1 MLYLLEDMARY
12 TCRRILTG
20 ILSLFVLITVTFF
33 LVRII
38 PGSPFQRGGVS
49 ESVVEAIEQ
58 EYGLNEPL
66 FTQYLSYIGGV
77 LHGDLGISYQDPA
90 VRVTEVIARAWPV
103 TASVGAAALIV
114 SLILGT
120 GLGILSAVS
129 GRRSVKQVISAG
141 GMIAAGI
148 PGFAAAILLMLVF
161 SVKLKLLPASGLLS
175 PVHYILPVAALS
187 LYPAAMVSRLV
198 SSTLETELTKDYVLF
213 ARAKGL
219 GRRQV
224 IFTHALKNAYLP
236 VINYIGPASASLLT
250 GSFVVESIFTIP
262 GLGRE
267 FVGSITNRD
276 YTLILGLT
284 VFMGAVVILVNLI
297 TDLLC
302 AWLDPK
308 TRRAYREERA

>member
-1 MLYLLEDMARY
+1 M
-12 TCRRILTG
+12 G
-20 ILSLFVLITVTFF
+20 NQVTFF

>member
-1 MLYLLEDMARY
+1 MARY

-38 PGSPFQRGGVS
+38 PGNPFQRGGVS

>member
-1 MLYLLEDMARY
+1 MARY

-20 ILSLFVLITVTFF
+20 LLSLFVLITVTFF

-66 FTQYLSYIGGV
+66 FTQYISYIGGV

-129 GRRSVKQVISAG
+129 GWRSVKQVISAG

-219 GRRQV
+219 GRRRV

>member
-1 MLYLLEDMARY
+1 MARY

-187 LYPAAMVSRLV
+187 LYPAAIVSRLV

>member
-1 MLYLLEDMARY
+1 MARY

-20 ILSLFVLITVTFF
+20 FLSLFVLITVTFF

-66 FTQYLSYIGGV
+66 FTQYISYIGGV

-103 TASVGAAALIV
+103 TASVGTAALIV
-114 SLILGT
+114 SLIMGT

-187 LYPAAMVSRLV
+187 LYPSAMVSRLV

>member
-1 MLYLLEDMARY
+1 MARY

-187 LYPAAMVSRLV
+187 LYPSAMVSRLV

>member
-1 MLYLLEDMARY
+1 MARY

-66 FTQYLSYIGGV
+66 FAQYISYIGGV

-236 VINYIGPASASLLT
+236 VINYIGPVSASLLT

-284 VFMGAVVILVNLI
+284 VFMGAVVIFVNLI

>member
-1 MLYLLEDMARY
+1 MARY

-20 ILSLFVLITVTFF
+20 LLSLFVLITVTFF

-66 FTQYLSYIGGV
+66 FAQYISYIGGV

>member
-1 MLYLLEDMARY
+1 MARY

-20 ILSLFVLITVTFF
+20 FLSLFVLITVTFF

-49 ESVVEAIEQ
+49 ETVVEAIEQ

-66 FTQYLSYIGGV
+66 FTQYISYIGGV

-90 VRVTEVIARAWPV
+90 VRVTEIIVRAWPV

-129 GRRSVKQVISAG
+129 GRRSVKQMISAG

>member
-1 MLYLLEDMARY
+1 MARY

-129 GRRSVKQVISAG
+129 GQRSVKQVISAG

-187 LYPAAMVSRLV
+187 LYPAAMVSQLV

-284 VFMGAVVILVNLI
+284 VFMGAVVIFVNLI

>member
-1 MLYLLEDMARY
+1 MARY

-66 FTQYLSYIGGV
+66 FTQYISYIGGV

-236 VINYIGPASASLLT
+236 VINYIGPVSASLLT

>member
-1 MLYLLEDMARY
+1 MARY

-20 ILSLFVLITVTFF
+20 FLSLFVLITVTFF

-66 FTQYLSYIGGV
+66 FTQYISYIGGV

-129 GRRSVKQVISAG
+129 GRRSVKQAISAG

-219 GRRQV
+219 GRRRV

>member
-1 MLYLLEDMARY
+1 MARY

-90 VRVTEVIARAWPV
+90 VRVTEIIARAWPV

-236 VINYIGPASASLLT
+236 VINYIGPVSASLLT

>member
-1 MLYLLEDMARY
+1 MARY

-20 ILSLFVLITVTFF
+20 FLSLFVLITVTFF

-66 FTQYLSYIGGV
+66 FTQYISYIGGV

-213 ARAKGL
+213 ARANGL

-224 IFTHALKNAYLP
+224 MFTHALKNAYL
-236 VINYIGPASASLLT
+236 
-250 GSFVVESIFTIP
+250 VVESIFTIP

>member
-1 MLYLLEDMARY
+1 MARY

-66 FTQYLSYIGGV
+66 FTQYISYIGGV

-103 TASVGAAALIV
+103 TASVGTAALIV
-114 SLILGT
+114 SLIMGT

-236 VINYIGPASASLLT
+236 VINYIGPVSASLLT

>member
-1 MLYLLEDMARY
+1 MARY

-20 ILSLFVLITVTFF
+20 LLSLFVLITVTFF

-66 FTQYLSYIGGV
+66 FTQYISYIGGV

-103 TASVGAAALIV
+103 TASVGAAALIA

-129 GRRSVKQVISAG
+129 GRKSVKQAISAG

-219 GRRQV
+219 GRRRV

>member
-1 MLYLLEDMARY
+1 MARY

-129 GRRSVKQVISAG
+129 GQRSVKQVISAG

-187 LYPAAMVSRLV
+187 LYPAAVVSRLV

>member
-1 MLYLLEDMARY
+1 MARY

-219 GRRQV
+219 GRRQG

>member
-1 MLYLLEDMARY
+1 MARY

-236 VINYIGPASASLLT
+236 VINYIGPVSASLLT

>member
-1 MLYLLEDMARY
+1 MARY

-20 ILSLFVLITVTFF
+20 LLSLFVLITVTFF

-58 EYGLNEPL
+58 EYGLNESL

-284 VFMGAVVILVNLI
+284 VFMGAVVIFVNLI

>member
-1 MLYLLEDMARY
+1 MARY

-129 GRRSVKQVISAG
+129 GQRSVKQVISAG

>member
-1 MLYLLEDMARY
+1 MARY

-103 TASVGAAALIV
+103 TASVGAVALIV

-284 VFMGAVVILVNLI
+284 VFMGAVVIFVNLI

>member
-1 MLYLLEDMARY
+1 MARY

-66 FTQYLSYIGGV
+66 FTQYISYIGGV

-103 TASVGAAALIV
+103 TASVGSAALIV

-175 PVHYILPVAALS
+175 PAHYILPVAALS

>member
-1 MLYLLEDMARY
+1 MARY

-66 FTQYLSYIGGV
+66 FTQYISYIGGV

-90 VRVTEVIARAWPV
+90 VRVTEVIAWAWPV
-103 TASVGAAALIV
+103 TASVGTAALIV
-114 SLILGT
+114 SLIMGT

-187 LYPAAMVSRLV
+187 LYPSAMVSRLV

>member
-1 MLYLLEDMARY
+1 MARY

-66 FTQYLSYIGGV
+66 FTQYISYIGGV

-103 TASVGAAALIV
+103 TASVGTAALIV
-114 SLILGT
+114 SLIMGT

>member
-1 MLYLLEDMARY
+1 MLYLLNGPRY

>member
-1 MLYLLEDMARY
+1 MARY

-49 ESVVEAIEQ
+49 ETVVEAIEQ

-66 FTQYLSYIGGV
+66 FTQYISYIGGV

-103 TASVGAAALIV
+103 TASVGAAALLV

-129 GRRSVKQVISAG
+129 GRKSVQQAISAG

>member
-1 MLYLLEDMARY
+1 MGNQVSKKGGERIWPDIHEAY
-12 TCRRILTG
+12 TDG
-20 ILSLFVLITVTFF
+20 DPLSFCPYYGYVFPGPHH
-33 LVRII
+33 

-148 PGFAAAILLMLVF
+148 P
-161 SVKLKLLPASGLLS
+161 
-175 PVHYILPVAALS
+175 
-187 LYPAAMVSRLV
+187 VSRRP
-198 SSTLETELTKDYVLF
+198 S
-213 ARAKGL
+213 
-219 GRRQV
+219 
-224 IFTHALKNAYLP
+224 
-236 VINYIGPASASLLT
+236 
-250 GSFVVESIFTIP
+250 
-262 GLGRE
+262 
-267 FVGSITNRD
+267 
-276 YTLILGLT
+276 
-284 VFMGAVVILVNLI
+284 
-297 TDLLC
+297 C
-302 AWLDPK
+302 
-308 TRRAYREERA
+308 

>member
-1 MLYLLEDMARY
+1 MARY

-20 ILSLFVLITVTFF
+20 LLSLFVLITVTFF

-49 ESVVEAIEQ
+49 ETVVEAIEQ

-66 FTQYLSYIGGV
+66 FTQYISYIGGV

>member
-1 MLYLLEDMARY
+1 MARY

-90 VRVTEVIARAWPV
+90 VRVTEIIARAWPV

-284 VFMGAVVILVNLI
+284 VFMGAVVIFVNLI

>member
-1 MLYLLEDMARY
+1 MARY

-20 ILSLFVLITVTFF
+20 LLSLFVLITVTFF

-224 IFTHALKNAYLP
+224 MFTHALKNAYLP

-284 VFMGAVVILVNLI
+284 VFMGAVVIFVNLI

>member
-1 MLYLLEDMARY
+1 MARY

-20 ILSLFVLITVTFF
+20 FLSLFVLITVTFF

-284 VFMGAVVILVNLI
+284 VFMGAVVIFVNLI

>member
-1 MLYLLEDMARY
+1 MARY

-103 TASVGAAALIV
+103 TASVGVAALIV

>member
-1 MLYLLEDMARY
+1 MARY

-49 ESVVEAIEQ
+49 EAVVEAIEQ

-66 FTQYLSYIGGV
+66 FTQYISYIGGV

>member
-1 MLYLLEDMARY
+1 MARY

-20 ILSLFVLITVTFF
+20 LLSLFVLITVTFF

-103 TASVGAAALIV
+103 TASVGTAALIV
-114 SLILGT
+114 SLIMGT

-187 LYPAAMVSRLV
+187 LYPSAMVSRLV

>member
-1 MLYLLEDMARY
+1 MARY

-20 ILSLFVLITVTFF
+20 FLSLFVLITVTFF

-66 FTQYLSYIGGV
+66 FTQYISYIGGV

-103 TASVGAAALIV
+103 TASVGTAALIV
-114 SLILGT
+114 SLIMGT

-129 GRRSVKQVISAG
+129 GRKMVKQVISAG

-224 IFTHALKNAYLP
+224 MFTHALKNAYLP